1 MVDSVQDIIE
11 QAAIDIQKL
20 IDTGYVS
27 EDDEGLYEAFGG
39 KKGAGKVTVP
49 KTLTDDQ
56 ILAYFDYVGTPLKTK
71 KEKASVISAVRK
83 QAKKPTSIG
92 KNKSTVSSMIDALRL
107 EIRELQKFATV
118 QEDIIVEGGNP
129 NANIKVPKKLTAEQ
143 TIQFMKQFP
152 NGFPLADENA
162 FFGIARALT
171 LESPELFDVDS
182 FDAYEKKF
190 GSMMEM
196 QEKGASASKNIVAG
210 KELKAANEP
219 VAAKGKSVSKLDPQT
234 ATLREVAEAYAK
246 KSGRGKTFIGPTLQ
260 YFKDI
265 ADEPGSALSLFQ
277 KDNEGRTLLA
287 RTFTSLPEDA
297 PIKAA
302 MQNLRQVGLLLKEGM
317 GPETPEYKLLPDEK
331 PDTDLNKRIFGR
343 AEPPKTQS
351 QVAISTDRKKQAQ
364 LFEGVSKFL
373 DDPATRPAALAILF
387 NLNTGLRPNAV
398 LNLTLD
404 RYYPDTGAVY
414 IEAEVQGAKGR
425 AVNIPLNPVADSILQ
440 ELLVGKKPGD
450 NFFTKSTGS
459 KVTTADINK
468 ILRAVK
474 VPQIMF
480 DQATNTFY
488 DSLHPEDGPGKTGS
502 PLLRNVHSSVALSLG
517 IPQERTA
524 YLQGRSLKAA
534 SKGSTGEIAGYQ
546 TAFPGD
552 VSDVDREFSSQVSS
566 FYGESAKAAGF
577 DIQTKIPMPESRI
590 TTQTPGYENYFDLPA
605 KQEVPQPISAPED
618 VTNTLSNDATQKLK
632 EDGLYDRIFKK
643 IPGPVKKALGPI
655 GVGLTTVAALQ
666 TAEEVEA
673 ATGSPVAGA
682 IAGAS
687 EFAPVSYSDVKS
699 LAEAR
704 AYPDPYSLTP
714 AGRIAAEEQAGFI
727 DLGRNEQPQTLGS
740 DAEPMLP
747 PRIREPE
754 AAPVNQDQGF
764 LSNDGR

>member
-1 MVDSVQDIIE
+1 M
-11 QAAIDIQKL
+11 
-20 IDTGYVS
+20 
-27 EDDEGLYEAFGG
+27 
-39 KKGAGKVTVP
+39 
-49 KTLTDDQ
+49 
-56 ILAYFDYVGTPLKTK
+56 
-71 KEKASVISAVRK
+71 
-83 QAKKPTSIG
+83 
-92 KNKSTVSSMIDALRL
+92 
-107 EIRELQKFATV
+107 
-118 QEDIIVEGGNP
+118 
-129 NANIKVPKKLTAEQ
+129 
-143 TIQFMKQFP
+143 
-152 NGFPLADENA
+152 ADLN
-162 FFGIARALT
+162 L
-171 LESPELFDVDS
+171 
-182 FDAYEKKF
+182 
-190 GSMMEM
+190 
-196 QEKGASASKNIVAG
+196 
-210 KELKAANEP
+210 
-219 VAAKGKSVSKLDPQT
+219 QT
-234 ATLREVAEAYAK
+234 ATLREVAEAYAE
-246 KSGRGKTFIGPTLQ
+246 KSGRKNFVGPTIQ

-287 RTFTSLPEDA
+287 KTFTSLPEDA

-302 MQNLRQVGLLLKEGM
+302 MQNLRQIGLLLKENT
-317 GPETPEYKLLPDEK
+317 GPETAEYKLLPDEK

-351 QVAISTDRKKQAQ
+351 QVAISTDPKKQAQ

-440 ELLVGKKPGD
+440 ELLVGKQPGD

-459 KVTTADINK
+459 KVTTKDVNK
-468 ILRAVK
+468 ILRDVK

-577 DIQTKIPMPESRI
+577 DIQSKIPMPEARI
-590 TTQTPGYENYFDLPA
+590 TTQTAGYENYFDLPV
-605 KQEVPQPISAPED
+605 KEEAPVKTPPSPRMEMEEGSSRATLEAFLEED
-618 VTNTLSNDATQKLK
+618 SVMKEKLQKA
-632 EDGLYDRIFKK
+632 GLLDKLLGVV
-643 IPGPVKKALGPI
+643 PGPVKKALGP
-655 GVGLTTVAALQ
+655 VGLGLTAATAASTVS
-666 TAEEVEA
+666 EVEA
-673 ATGSPVAGA
+673 ATGSPTLAAV
-682 IAGAS
+682 AGAS
-687 EFAPVSYSDVKS
+687 EFGPVGYSDRKDI
-699 LAEAR
+699 AAAR
-704 AYPDPYSLTP
+704 AEPDPSGITP
-714 AGRIAAEEQAGFI
+714 ASRIAAEEQAGFI
-727 DLGRNEQPQTLGS
+727 DLGRDRG
-740 DAEPMLP
+740 
-747 PRIREPE
+747 PE

-764 LSNDGR
+764 LSR